1 MASSL
6 SFPILIPFAM
16 ESPSCVTVPHMAFS
30 KPPKHHRPLVRGRV
44 RVRPLNRRLNC
55 ATLFRCSSVVDD
67 AVITLHVGGMMCE
80 GCANSVKKLL
90 ESRPQV
96 LSARVNL
103 ASETAI
109 VSPAP
114 EEKPAP
120 NYLKQLG
127 EELAQHLTTCGF
139 TSTLQGVVYYVV
151 VSIWT
156 LASCS
161 LTNLHPLPLTP
172 FGSTSILEHTLLDP
186 LGSEIEGEL
195 KPLWCCSCHFSHPCF
210 SQPQFYANNPKLLLL
225 GKLACLSLKL
235 DKIVPRFEYT
245 LDGSSKVS
253 TLLHYSKYKEDMHQR
268 FPSLIVVASN
278 ILMFSMPNTALAETC
293 EADNSFFNMPILLAV
308 ALIGATVGGLL
319 ARQRRNELQRV
330 NEQLIQINA
339 ALRKQAKIESYAP
352 SLSYAPIGGGRIP
365 DNEIIVDPKK
375 QELISKLKNGKNF
388 LRNQQ
393 LDKAFIEFK
402 NALELAQNLK
412 DPIEEKKAARGLGA
426 SLQRQGKYRDAIK
439 YHSMVLAI
447 SEREGED
454 SGNTEAFGAIA
465 DCYTELGEL
474 EKAGQFYDKYIA
486 RLEKD

>member
-1 MASSL
+1 
-6 SFPILIPFAM
+6 
-16 ESPSCVTVPHMAFS
+16 
-30 KPPKHHRPLVRGRV
+30 
-44 RVRPLNRRLNC
+44 
-55 ATLFRCSSVVDD
+55 
-67 AVITLHVGGMMCE
+67 MCE

-103 ASETAI
+103 TSELAT

-114 EEKPAP
+114 EEKTAP

-127 EELAQHLTTCGF
+127 EELAQHLTTRGF
-139 TSTLQGVVYYVV
+139 TSTLQ
-151 VSIWT
+151 
-156 LASCS
+156 
-161 LTNLHPLPLTP
+161 
-172 FGSTSILEHTLLDP
+172 
-186 LGSEIEGEL
+186 
-195 KPLWCCSCHFSHPCF
+195 
-210 SQPQFYANNPKLLLL
+210 
-225 GKLACLSLKL
+225 GKLACLSLKP

-245 LDGSSKVS
+245 LEGSSKVP
-253 TLLHYSKYKEDMHQR
+253 TLLQYSRCKEDMHQR
-268 FPSLIVVASN
+268 FPSLIVIASN
-278 ILMFSMPNTALAETC
+278 ILMFSMPDIALAETC
-293 EADNSFFNMPILLAV
+293 EAGNSFFNMPILLAV

-393 LDKAFIEFK
+393 LDKAFTEFK
-402 NALELAQNLK
+402 NALELAQNLR

-447 SEREGED
+447 SERERED
-454 SGNTEAFGAIA
+454 SGSTEAFGAIA